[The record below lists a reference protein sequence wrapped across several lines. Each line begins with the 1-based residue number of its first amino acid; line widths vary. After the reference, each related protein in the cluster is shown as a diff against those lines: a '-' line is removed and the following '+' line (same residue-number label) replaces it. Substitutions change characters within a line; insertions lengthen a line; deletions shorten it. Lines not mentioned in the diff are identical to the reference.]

1 MKKSLSRCIRSITSG
16 FQHDF
21 HSISSIRCFS
31 SSFPTSSI
39 LLSHSYIYNAVN
51 PFVNK
56 NGRNNAVM
64 YCLIVFIWYR
74 FVSTNSKEYQSIQS
88 NNTNEIIS
96 IFTDPKSKRMDI
108 CEAGERIIQE
118 QSHLSEIVVI
128 LI

>member
-1 MKKSLSRCIRSITSG
+1 MKKSLTRCIKSLACG

-21 HSISSIRCFS
+21 HSISPIRCFS
-31 SSFPTSSI
+31 SSIPTSSI
-39 LLSHSYIYNAVN
+39 LLSHSYIYNEIN
-51 PFVNK
+51 PFINK
-56 NGRNNAVM
+56 NRRNNAAM

-74 FVSTNSKEYQSIQS
+74 FYSTNSKEYQSIQS

-108 CEAGERIIQE
+108 CEAGERIVQE
-118 QSHLSEIVVI
+118 QIHLSEIVVI